1 MILKGKARCLGDD
14 INTDYI
20 ISGRYKFKTLDKKEL
35 ASHMM
40 EDLDPEFVKKIEPGD
55 IIVAGNNF
63 GCGSSREQAP
73 LAIRYAGVSVVAA
86 GSFARI
92 FFRNSINVG
101 LPLIECDTS
110 GIKNGDQ
117 LEVDFGAGKLVNVA
131 RGETISF
138 KPLPKIMLDIINE
151 GGLVPYFQKYGNFR
165 L

>member
-1 MILKGKARCLGDD
+1 
-14 INTDYI
+14 
-20 ISGRYKFKTLDKKEL
+20 
-35 ASHMM
+35 
-40 EDLDPEFVKKIEPGD
+40 
-55 IIVAGNNF
+55 
-63 GCGSSREQAP
+63 
-73 LAIRYAGVSVVAA
+73 VAA